1 MSELSPYQWPKVALL
16 AAKLLIKND
25 GGNTLWQYVNDER
38 LWLHV
43 GECANLTLSMFQ
55 SETYGSN

>member
-1 MSELSPYQWPKVALL
+1 MSELSPCQWPKVALL

-25 GGNTLWQYVNDER
+25 GGNTLRQNVDDER

-43 GECANLTLSMFQ
+43 GECGNLTLSMFQ
-55 SETYGSN
+55 SETYVSN